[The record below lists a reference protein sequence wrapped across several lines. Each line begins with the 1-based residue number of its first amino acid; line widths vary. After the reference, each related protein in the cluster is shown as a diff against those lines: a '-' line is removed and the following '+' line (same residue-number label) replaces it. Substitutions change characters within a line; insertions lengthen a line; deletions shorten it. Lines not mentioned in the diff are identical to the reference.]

1 MACFRVFRQQQ
12 DGYDGGSRR
21 EMEDRSRSAS
31 PPVAVTNREFQ
42 GIAVNDQDLPETIT
56 KTTRGI
62 ADLVE
67 KSADLDHE
75 SVADEPLE
83 KEFACHI
90 ATDFDDGDPADD
102 DDEEISAAQMKNK
115 LEQFFADDPLTE
127 AIDALDVLTLEEA
140 AIYLKI
146 EYADIR
152 RMVKEQGLPG
162 RKIGEEWRFLRGA
175 IADWLRAASGSSLPA
190 TQPEKATRAERP
202 ARDDRPQRRFPE
214 EQREQQRESNEG
226 FPQRSQP
233 PRPRPQF
240 RSQNQFGGGA
250 ETSGYQG
257 GQHQGG
263 QAGGNAGSVGQGG
276 YPPPRRRR
284 YEGDQSQQPPQG
296 DFRPPRK
303 RPSSENVGG
312 HETSTGFRGRSGH
325 GGPAGGSPFVAA
337 SKKPKRD
344 ALENQRFKRLDR
356 RRFGSDQPD

>member
-21 EMEDRSRSAS
+21 GMEDRSRSAS

-127 AIDALDVLTLEEA
+127 AIDAFFADTGIAIEPFSHDQAVTAGGFAAKTRKASLSLGDRACLALGAAHSVDVLTADHTWEA
-140 AIYLKI
+140 VADDLGIAITL
-146 EYADIR
+146 
-152 RMVKEQGLPG
+152 
-162 RKIGEEWRFLRGA
+162 LR
-175 IADWLRAASGSSLPA
+175 
-190 TQPEKATRAERP
+190 
-202 ARDDRPQRRFPE
+202 
-214 EQREQQRESNEG
+214 
-226 FPQRSQP
+226 
-233 PRPRPQF
+233 
-240 RSQNQFGGGA
+240 
-250 ETSGYQG
+250 
-257 GQHQGG
+257 
-263 QAGGNAGSVGQGG
+263 
-276 YPPPRRRR
+276 
-284 YEGDQSQQPPQG
+284 
-296 DFRPPRK
+296 
-303 RPSSENVGG
+303 
-312 HETSTGFRGRSGH
+312 
-325 GGPAGGSPFVAA
+325 
-337 SKKPKRD
+337 
-344 ALENQRFKRLDR
+344 
-356 RRFGSDQPD
+356 